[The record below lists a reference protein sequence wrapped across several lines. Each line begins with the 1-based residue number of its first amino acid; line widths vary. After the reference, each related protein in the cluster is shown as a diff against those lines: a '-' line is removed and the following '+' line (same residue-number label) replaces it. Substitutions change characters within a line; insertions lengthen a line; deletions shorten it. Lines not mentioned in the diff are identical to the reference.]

1 MTQPVTLVTG
11 GAGFIGRHLVR
22 LLAARG
28 ARVRV
33 LDLQDARDLGDGV
46 DCVVGSICDPDAVR
60 RAMAGAATVYHLA
73 ANPDLWAP
81 KREAFAQTNLEG
93 TRVML
98 AAAAEARVQRF
109 VHTST
114 ESILKGRRA
123 TVNGAPQKENVT
135 LSIDDMMG
143 PYTRSKFQAEA
154 AAMAAAAQ
162 GLPVVIVN
170 PTLPIGPGDRR
181 ITPPTRMILDFLN
194 GANPAYLEC
203 ELNMIDVRDVAMGH
217 ILAAERGAVGERYIL
232 GNANVRLSD
241 LLAMLRELTG
251 LSMPRIRIPYFVA
264 ISAAVVSEFVA
275 DHITGK
281 PPRAPTT
288 GVRLCRTPMI
298 FDSSKAVR
306 ELGLPQ
312 TPIRTALADAV
323 AWLQGQGLLT
333 RTPPRLAA

>member
-22 LLAARG
+22 QLAERG

-46 DCVVGSICDPDAVR
+46 ECVVGSICDRAAVA
-60 RAMAGAATVYHLA
+60 RAMDGAQTVYHLA
-73 ANPDLWAP
+73 ANPDLWAAR
-81 KREAFAQTNLEG
+81 RETFAETNLEG
-93 TRVML
+93 TRTML
-98 AAAAEARVQRF
+98 AVAAERQVKRF
-109 VHTST
+109 VYTST

-123 TVNGAPQKENVT
+123 TVDGAPQQETVT

-143 PYTRSKFQAEA
+143 PYTRSKFLAEEA
-154 AAMAAAAQ
+154 ATAAARD

-203 ELNMIDVRDVAMGH
+203 ELNMIDVRDVAAGH
-217 ILAAERGAVGERYIL
+217 ILAAERGRAGERYIL
-232 GNANVRLSD
+232 GNENVRLSD
-241 LLAMLRELTG
+241 LLKLLHELTG

-264 ISAAVVSEFVA
+264 ISAAVVSEFIA
-275 DHITGK
+275 DHVTGK

-312 TPIRTALADAV
+312 TPIRTAIADAV

-333 RTPPRLAA
+333 RTPRLAA